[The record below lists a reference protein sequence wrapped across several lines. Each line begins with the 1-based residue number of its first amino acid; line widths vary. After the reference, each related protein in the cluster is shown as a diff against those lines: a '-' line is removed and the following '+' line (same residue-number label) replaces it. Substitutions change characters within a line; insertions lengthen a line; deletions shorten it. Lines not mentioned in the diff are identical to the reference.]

1 MNTDLKKMENVDF
14 MNPEDQLKVEESLEQ
29 RFARERLEW
38 SEKIAKMSAK
48 MKKVFDIPELMTDL
62 YTERQRAVEYY
73 HYLISLLITM
83 NKKYNASYA
92 ERHDYYT
99 NKIQV
104 RYPNEST
111 KHNRILVD
119 LAEQVEKRATI
130 DNHSKFIEKT
140 IGTLDNIIFA
150 IPRRVEIEQ
159 ISRGK

>member
-1 MNTDLKKMENVDF
+1 
-14 MNPEDQLKVEESLEQ
+14 
-29 RFARERLEW
+29 
-38 SEKIAKMSAK
+38 
-48 MKKVFDIPELMTDL
+48 MTTL

-73 HYLISLLITM
+73 HYLISLMIGM
-83 NKKYNASYA
+83 NRKYNASYA
-92 ERHDYYT
+92 ERQDYYT
-99 NKIQV
+99 NKVQI

-119 LAEQVEKRATI
+119 LADQVQNRAMI

-150 IPRRVEIEQ
+150 IPKRVEIEQ